1 MSRIKTVTQA
11 TSKTTGVEINAKN
24 GVITTVALT
33 DALDTKFEFVVTN
46 NKIYP
51 ESNVQLTAKYAGT
64 TGVPHVYLKSVGRFT
79 CTIVVAN
86 VGVAALNAAVSI
98 NMTVVG

>member
-33 DALDTKFEFVVTN
+33 DAADTKFEFTVSN

-51 ESNVQLTAKYAGT
+51 TSNIQLTAKYAGT
-64 TGVPHVYLKSVGRFT
+64 TGVPHVYLKSKDRFS
-79 CTIVVAN
+79 CVIVVAN
-86 VGVAALNAAVSI
+86 VGVAVLNAAVSI
-98 NMTVVG
+98 EMNVVG